1 MEFYDLDL
9 TMFNITNM
17 PIKDCTHEFNSGV
30 AIVLN
35 VVGLIFM
42 LIRVCG
48 WCRDP
53 LAVDLQKRIQELEQE
68 NAELEGECNELADD
82 YKSIS
87 EHLRRANESLDNLR
101 SVLDIVRPV
110 DNVSA
115 DTQG

>member
-17 PIKDCTHEFNSGV
+17 PVKDCRHEFNTGV
-30 AIVLN
+30 TIVIN
-35 VVGLIFM
+35 VIGIIYT

-53 LAVDLQKRIQELEQE
+53 LAVDLQKRIKELEEE
-68 NAELEGECNELADD
+68 NAELSDQVEVLNTD
-82 YKSIS
+82 YSAIS
-87 EHLRRANESLDNLR
+87 ERLRRANESLDNLR
-101 SVLDIVRPV
+101 DVLDIVRPV
-110 DNVSA
+110 DDVSA